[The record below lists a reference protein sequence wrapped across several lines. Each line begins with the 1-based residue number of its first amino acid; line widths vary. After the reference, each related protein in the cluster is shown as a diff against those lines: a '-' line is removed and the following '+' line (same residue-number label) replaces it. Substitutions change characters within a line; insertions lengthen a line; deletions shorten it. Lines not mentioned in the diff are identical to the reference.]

1 MSKPKWIMQNFVS
14 YYKWWTLVLFF
25 KKVPGC
31 CRENLLRDWCL
42 IYVIKIE
49 SKKTVKYL
57 DKVKKDPLKVLKIHH
72 AWDTELKRIYEYN
85 PYKKNMAGGIY
96 F

>member
-1 MSKPKWIMQNFVS
+1 MSLIINDGHWYCFC
-14 YYKWWTLVLFF
+14 

-49 SKKTVKYL
+49 SKKAIKYL
-57 DKVKKDPLKVLKIHH
+57 DKVKKDPLKVLKIYN
-72 AWDTELKRIYEYN
+72 ALNTELKRIYEYN
-85 PYKKNMAGGIY
+85 PHKKNMAGGIY